1 MVIKINYIKKKDLLT
16 KIESLQEEIK
26 QFKEENFALVT
37 RINDFQ
43 KDIESMKEKI
53 DLNIQINKE
62 MLEQRKEQTSVMKEW
77 LFGKKKVTTHEQ
89 QAKVN

>member
-62 MLEQRKEQTSVMKEW
+62 MLEQQKEQISVLEEW
-77 LFGKKKVTTHEQ
+77 LFGEEEGNNT
-89 QAKVN
+89 

>member
-53 DLNIQINKE
+53 DLNIQIDKE
-62 MLEQRKEQTSVMKEW
+62 ILEQRKEQTSVMKEW
-77 LFGKKKVTTHEQ
+77 LFGEEEGNNT
-89 QAKVN
+89 

>member
-62 MLEQRKEQTSVMKEW
+62 ILEQRKEQTSVMKEW
-77 LFGKKKVTTHEQ
+77 LFGEEEGNNT
-89 QAKVN
+89 

>member
-16 KIESLQEEIK
+16 KIESLQEEVK
-26 QFKEENFALVT
+26 HLKEENFALVT

-62 MLEQRKEQTSVMKEW
+62 ILEQRKEQTSVMKEW
-77 LFGKKKVTTHEQ
+77 LFGEEEGNNT
-89 QAKVN
+89 

>member
-77 LFGKKKVTTHEQ
+77 LFGEEEGNNT
-89 QAKVN
+89 